1 MIGITKRY
9 KVIYTEEQELI
20 LNNKVVDF
28 LANVIDKAKS
38 DGIHF
43 VYMTSS
49 STYKEIDKALITQLL
64 KDAESDESILDKPL
78 FAELAEYPEYDNC
91 PFNVSHASPWDHRYP
106 GDYDDDAYD
115 DWDIITHSLMDFFYE
130 NGYAPGYGDIPY
142 YEEHPE
148 QFDFK
153 PVKTKVSEKKLLNY

>member
-9 KVIYTEEQELI
+9 EVIYTEEQELI

-28 LANVIDKAKS
+28 LTKTIDKDRKR
-38 DGIHF
+38 GIHL

-49 STYKEIDKALITQLL
+49 STYKEIDRDLIVQLL
-64 KDAESDESILDKPL
+64 KAAESDESILDKPL
-78 FAELAEYPEYDNC
+78 FAELVDYPEYDNC

-106 GDYDDDAYD
+106 GDYDEDAYD
-115 DWDIITHSLMDFFYE
+115 DWDIVTYSLMNIFCE
-130 NGYAPGYGDIPY
+130 NYVPY

-153 PVKTKVSEKKLLNY
+153 PIRTKVSEKKLLKY